1 MRLFFILLL
10 CILAFKML
18 HFSKTAPQARKERPH
33 AHSSLRTN
41 ENEPDNESDNQIE
54 TNLDNLENNDN
65 NDRPINY

>member
-1 MRLFFILLL
+1 
-10 CILAFKML
+10 ML